1 MLIRG
6 TENQDHYPR
15 NERRQRNSH
24 SQKKTGYERSFLIWN
39 LKKIVETP
47 SNVDG
52 VFILFYLVA
61 GTFRN
66 QPMELQLSTPG
77 LLFSAITLLML
88 AYTNRFLAMANLIRG
103 LHKKYLENSGQE
115 KILIGQIKNLRKR
128 LNMIKNMQIFGVL
141 SFLLCVICMFLLYQD
156 FITAA
161 NWIFMGS
168 MLCLLVSLAI
178 SLLELQISTNAL
190 NLELLDMEDVLSR
203 QPGTGLDQ
211 FFTKK
216 D

>member
-1 MLIRG
+1 MG
-6 TENQDHYPR
+6 
-15 NERRQRNSH
+15 
-24 SQKKTGYERSFLIWN
+24 
-39 LKKIVETP
+39 
-47 SNVDG
+47 
-52 VFILFYLVA
+52 

-66 QPMELQLSTPG
+66 SSMELQLSTPG

-115 KILIGQIKNLRKR
+115 KVLVGQIKNLRKR

-203 QPGTGLDQ
+203 QTGSGLDQ